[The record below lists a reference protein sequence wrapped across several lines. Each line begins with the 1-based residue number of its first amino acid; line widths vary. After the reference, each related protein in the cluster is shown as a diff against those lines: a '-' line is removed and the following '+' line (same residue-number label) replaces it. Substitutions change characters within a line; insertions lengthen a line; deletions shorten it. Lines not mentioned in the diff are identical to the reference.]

1 MAIFF
6 HYTDCMTTTE
16 IQRKDYIAAV
26 ICFNAVI
33 WWHWRVKRVNS
44 SRFNTQCIL
53 ELPECLC
60 QNHNF
65 KNPLFSLCKA
75 LFWFSGSMHYVNEH
89 THTHSLLLYPS
100 LPVSSSDSSDRTI
113 TTLISFLRTS
123 PLFPPPFSPPHCPWD
138 CGSLQGP
145 PLPAVTWYWVNWV
158 TLITSQPRISQRPA
172 ALGGERKQWPS
183 YSTAAPAFLYNP
195 WPCCCPPIGVCDSEG
210 K

>member
-26 ICFNAVI
+26 ICFNAVM
-33 WWHWRVKRVNS
+33 WWNWRVKRVNS

-89 THTHSLLLYPS
+89 THTHSLLLYPN
-100 LPVSSSDSSDRTI
+100 LPVSSSDSSDRAI
-113 TTLISFLRTS
+113 TTRTRAAFILSSPFSEHHLSFPL
-123 PLFPPPFSPPHCPWD
+123 LFPTSLSLRLWVPAGTASSSSHLVLGKLGYANNISAQNISAT
-138 CGSLQGP
+138 GS
-145 PLPAVTWYWVNWV
+145 TWWREKTV
-158 TLITSQPRISQRPA
+158 A
-172 ALGGERKQWPS
+172 
-183 YSTAAPAFLYNP
+183 
-195 WPCCCPPIGVCDSEG
+195 
-210 K
+210 